1 MQQDYK
7 TLTIYVL
14 TLFVIVLLIVLKK
27 QQDHLTELED
37 EVVIET
43 EKSTVFPDTLK
54 QESLDKAPD
63 VTAQVPMRGVIGL
76 IIDDFGYRND
86 HVSNGFLNLSGKLT
100 YAIIPGHEYSQMF
113 SKKAYDAGY
122 EIIVHMPME
131 NIGKTYG
138 EEEYAL
144 MSYFQDDEIKDR
156 INSAF
161 DQLPESIGL
170 NNHQGSRGTADS
182 RVMTL
187 LAGVI
192 KEKKKFFI
200 DSRTTSNS
208 LAETTMRKYNVQ
220 TNKRD
225 IFLDNELDEEII
237 NTQLLKLAELSEE
250 KGIAIGIGHVKPQTL
265 SVLEREIPVLQK
277 KGFVSS
283 LYLDWYTDSDADS
296 L

>member
-100 YAIIPGHEYSQMF
+100 YAIIPGHEYSQLF

-138 EEEYAL
+138 EEEYVL

-156 INSAF
+156 ISSAF

-208 LAETTMRKYNVQ
+208 LAETTMRKYNVA

-225 IFLDNELDEEII
+225 IFLDNELDEEKI

-277 KGFVSS
+277 KGFRFEFVSR
-283 LYLDWYTDSDADS
+283 LVY
-296 L
+296 

>member
-7 TLTIYVL
+7 TLIIYVL

-27 QQDHLTELED
+27 QQDHLKELED

-43 EKSTVFPDTLK
+43 EKSTVVPDTLK
-54 QESLDKAPD
+54 QESLDKSPE

-100 YAIIPGHEYSQMF
+100 YAIIPGHEYSQLF

-138 EEEYAL
+138 EKEYVL

-156 INSAF
+156 ISSAF

-200 DSRTTSNS
+200 DSRTTRNS

-277 KGFVSS
+277 KGFRFEFVSR
-283 LYLDWYTDSDADS
+283 LVY
-296 L
+296 

>member
-7 TLTIYVL
+7 TLIIYVL

-27 QQDHLTELED
+27 QQDHLKELED

-43 EKSTVFPDTLK
+43 EKSTVVPDTLK
-54 QESLDKAPD
+54 QESLDKSPD

-138 EEEYAL
+138 EKEYVL

-156 INSAF
+156 ISSAF

-277 KGFVSS
+277 KGFRFEFVSR
-283 LYLDWYTDSDADS
+283 LVY
-296 L
+296 

>member
-100 YAIIPGHEYSQMF
+100 YAIIPGHEYSQLF

-156 INSAF
+156 ISSAF

-208 LAETTMRKYNVQ
+208 LAETTMRKYNVA

-277 KGFVSS
+277 KGFRFEFVSR
-283 LYLDWYTDSDADS
+283 LVY
-296 L
+296 

>member
-7 TLTIYVL
+7 TLIIYVL

-27 QQDHLTELED
+27 QQDHLKELED

-43 EKSTVFPDTLK
+43 EKSTVVSDTLK
-54 QESLDKAPD
+54 QESLDKSSD

-138 EEEYAL
+138 EKEYVL

-156 INSAF
+156 ISSAF

-277 KGFVSS
+277 KGFRFEFVSR
-283 LYLDWYTDSDADS
+283 LVY
-296 L
+296 

>member
-7 TLTIYVL
+7 TLIIYVL

-27 QQDHLTELED
+27 QQDHLKELED

-43 EKSTVFPDTLK
+43 EKSTVVSDTLK
-54 QESLDKAPD
+54 QESLDKSSD

-100 YAIIPGHEYSQMF
+100 YAIIPGHEYSQLF

-138 EEEYAL
+138 EKEYVL

-156 INSAF
+156 ISSAF

-200 DSRTTSNS
+200 DSRTTRNS

-277 KGFVSS
+277 KGFRFEFVSR
-283 LYLDWYTDSDADS
+283 LVY
-296 L
+296 

>member
-7 TLTIYVL
+7 TLIIYVL

-27 QQDHLTELED
+27 QQDHLKELED

-43 EKSTVFPDTLK
+43 EKSTVVSDTLK
-54 QESLDKAPD
+54 QESLDKSPE

-100 YAIIPGHEYSQMF
+100 YAIIPGHEYSQLF

-138 EEEYAL
+138 EEEYVL

-156 INSAF
+156 ISSAF

-200 DSRTTSNS
+200 DSRTTRNS

-237 NTQLLKLAELSEE
+237 NTQLLKLAELAEE

-277 KGFVSS
+277 KGFRFEFVSR
-283 LYLDWYTDSDADS
+283 LVY
-296 L
+296 

>member
-7 TLTIYVL
+7 TLIIYVL

-27 QQDHLTELED
+27 QQDHLKELED

-43 EKSTVFPDTLK
+43 EKSTVVSDTLK
-54 QESLDKAPD
+54 QESLDKSPD
-63 VTAQVPMRGVIGL
+63 ITAQVPMRGVIGL

-100 YAIIPGHEYSQMF
+100 YAIIPGHEYSQLF

-138 EEEYAL
+138 EEEYVL

-156 INSAF
+156 ISSAF

-208 LAETTMRKYNVQ
+208 LAETTMRKYNVA

-265 SVLEREIPVLQK
+265 SVLKREIPVLQK
-277 KGFVSS
+277 KGFRFEFVSR
-283 LYLDWYTDSDADS
+283 LVY
-296 L
+296 

>member
-7 TLTIYVL
+7 TLAIYVL
-14 TLFVIVLLIVLKK
+14 TLFVVVLLIVLKK
-27 QQDHLTELED
+27 QQDHLTDLEND
-37 EVVIET
+37 IVEPEITTISPDTLEEQTSSQAPGET
-43 EKSTVFPDTLK
+43 EKI
-54 QESLDKAPD
+54 
-63 VTAQVPMRGVIGL
+63 PMRGVIGL

-86 HVSNGFLNLSGKLT
+86 HVSNGFLQLPGKLT
-100 YAIIPGHEYSQMF
+100 YAIIPGHDYSQLF

-122 EIIVHMPME
+122 EIIVHLPME

-138 EEEYAL
+138 EEEYVL
-144 MSYFQDDEIKDR
+144 MSYFQDDEIKNR
-156 INSAF
+156 INKAF
-161 DQLPESIGL
+161 DNLPESIGL

-200 DSRTTSNS
+200 DSRTTNNS
-208 LAETTMRKYNVQ
+208 LAETTMRKYGVP

-225 IFLDNELDEEII
+225 IFLDNELDEEKIKI
-237 NTQLLKLAELSEE
+237 QLLELADVSEE

-265 SVLEREIPVLQK
+265 NVLAKEIPVLQK
-277 KGFVSS
+277 KGFRFEFVSN
-283 LYLDWYTDSDADS
+283 LVY
-296 L
+296 

>member
-7 TLTIYVL
+7 TITIYVL

-100 YAIIPGHEYSQMF
+100 YAIIPGHEYSQLF

-208 LAETTMRKYNVQ
+208 LAETTMRKYNVA

-225 IFLDNELDEEII
+225 IFLDNELDEEKI
-237 NTQLLKLAELSEE
+237 NTQLLKLAELAEE

-277 KGFVSS
+277 KGFRFEFVSR
-283 LYLDWYTDSDADS
+283 LVY
-296 L
+296 